1 MDFCFILYD
10 CWYGEFYFDYCGV
23 LFDVELMGDDYVVG
37 MCYIIE
43 DLMFDVIVIVINLCV
58 QVCFIYWLFC
68 KLVDWYL
75 YCVWIVI
82 IDEFYFEVEG
92 ILVLDVVCEIKV
104 VIWELDNVDVF
115 DDGLVDYLGL
125 LVFDLD
131 FGVFLYFVLVWMVDE
146 VCL

>member
-58 QVCFIYWLFC
+58 
-68 KLVDWYL
+68 
-75 YCVWIVI
+75 
-82 IDEFYFEVEG
+82 
-92 ILVLDVVCEIKV
+92 
-104 VIWELDNVDVF
+104 
-115 DDGLVDYLGL
+115 
-125 LVFDLD
+125 
-131 FGVFLYFVLVWMVDE
+131 
-146 VCL
+146 

>member
-1 MDFCFILYD
+1 M
-10 CWYGEFYFDYCGV
+10 
-23 LFDVELMGDDYVVG
+23 
-37 MCYIIE
+37 
-43 DLMFDVIVIVINLCV
+43 
-58 QVCFIYWLFC
+58 
-68 KLVDWYL
+68 
-75 YCVWIVI
+75 WIVI